1 MRGFMVVSTDVA
13 EMARDNEALFELT
26 QCHLSTRAFSS
37 STAETNKNQRFVSI
51 VSADPAFCSFHKTLW
66 VLTKGLKSAQKALC
80 CQATVKRKQQEKDKI
95 ENLGFLVVIADDDK
109 FDRVN
114 EGR

>member
-1 MRGFMVVSTDVA
+1 MGSLVVSTDDG
-13 EMARDNEALFELT
+13 EMARDNKMLFELT
-26 QCHLSTRAFSS
+26 QCPLFTRAVSS
-37 STAETNKNQRFVSI
+37 STAETNKNPRFVSI
-51 VSADPAFCSFHKTLW
+51 VSADDDKTLW